1 MRAALPMWRRRALHG
16 LWGQPGRFIH
26 RSARTRMLR
35 FFSSGAID
43 KLIRRIGILAKYT
56 TAAESSALSG
66 RTASVQ
72 VFRKRCLLPE
82 TSVFA
87 LEADAGDQANAAAI
101 RQPTPGCSFR
111 SSPMPSSHV
120 WPFRNPKSS
129 RPRARHSRQT
139 QRKRR
144 GSGFDQ
150 AQTNGSLWA
159 GCRSIQ
165 NDVADTGQR
174 HPASSHPRQQSD
186 SRFAHW

>member
-1 MRAALPMWRRRALHG
+1 MTRATRA
-16 LWGQPGRFIH
+16 F
-26 RSARTRMLR
+26 LR
-35 FFSSGAID
+35 FVDLTRAPRESRLHSDRDRRCARHCPCGAGARFMVSGGSPEGSYTDQRGPECCGSFPSGAID

-72 VFRKRCLLPE
+72 IFRTRCLLPE

-101 RQPTPGCSFR
+101 RHPTPGCSFR

-129 RPRARHSRQT
+129 RPRARHSRQIPAKA
-139 QRKRR
+139 KRGR
-144 GSGFDQ
+144 
-150 AQTNGSLWA
+150 L
-159 GCRSIQ
+159 
-165 NDVADTGQR
+165 
-174 HPASSHPRQQSD
+174 
-186 SRFAHW
+186 

>member
-1 MRAALPMWRRRALHG
+1 MWRRRALHG

-129 RPRARHSRQT
+129 RPLAIAAKS

-144 GSGFDQ
+144 GAGHFGP
-150 AQTNGSLWA
+150 AVGPFKTMLLTRGSAILLRA
-159 GCRSIQ
+159 IRANRVIP
-165 NDVADTGQR
+165 D
-174 HPASSHPRQQSD
+174 
-186 SRFAHW
+186 FAHW

>member
-16 LWGQPGRFIH
+16 LGGQPGRLIH

-35 FFSSGAID
+35 FFSQRSYRQVDSANWGSR
-43 KLIRRIGILAKYT
+43 LGKYT

-101 RQPTPGCSFR
+101 RQPTQGCSFR
-111 SSPMPSSHV
+111 PSPMPSSHV

-129 RPRARHSRQT
+129 RPRARHSRQIPAKA
-139 QRKRR
+139 KRGR
-144 GSGFDQ
+144 
-150 AQTNGSLWA
+150 L
-159 GCRSIQ
+159 
-165 NDVADTGQR
+165 
-174 HPASSHPRQQSD
+174 
-186 SRFAHW
+186 